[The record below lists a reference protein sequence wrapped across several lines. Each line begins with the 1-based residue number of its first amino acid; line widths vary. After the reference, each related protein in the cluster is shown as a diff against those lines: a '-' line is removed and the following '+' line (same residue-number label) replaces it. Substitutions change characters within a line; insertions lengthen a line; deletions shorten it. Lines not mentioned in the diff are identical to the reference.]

1 MASNPRPS
9 SIALRLL
16 LYFAL
21 VVPGFISFPGISG
34 AAMQI
39 TLAWDANSE
48 PDLEGYRLYAR
59 QADRDYNYTS
69 PACDGSDTSCTIYD
83 LAETVEHCFVV
94 RAYDAD
100 GNESSDSNEVCLPPN
115 QADPADIDDDH
126 DGFTENQ
133 GDCNDGDAGI
143 HPGAAE
149 VCGDGTDQNCDGID
163 PACPADIDDDHD
175 GFTENQGDC
184 NDGAA
189 GIHPGAAEVCGDGTD
204 QNCDGIDPACPA
216 DIDDDHDGFTE
227 NQGDCNDGAAGIHP
241 GAAEVCGD
249 GTDQNCDGIDP
260 ACPADIDDDHDGFTE
275 NQGDCNDGAAGI
287 HPGAAEVCGDGID
300 QNCDGSDSTCAN
312 VVADAG
318 PDQTVTAGDPVSLD
332 GSNSHDPGGS
342 IASYLWTQMSG
353 PTVIMSGEDASNLN
367 FIAPEF
373 VSDENIFEFSLT
385 VGGSDGS
392 ASTDTC
398 VVIVAQ
404 KNQPPVADA
413 GPDQKV
419 AFNEEVALNGL
430 NSTSSD
436 DGGLTY
442 SWKPTSDITLELSD
456 PFAPSPTFLAPV
468 AERALEFELTVTD
481 ANGLTSTDSCIV
493 NVSIQNEP
501 PTANAGA
508 DVVAA
513 SNQTVFLDGTG
524 SLDDGQAVTYN
535 WSQTEGPPVTL
546 SDANSASPYFI
557 SPTAG
562 AEGASLTF
570 QLTVADQ
577 GGLKDTDSCI
587 VNVTSQN
594 QPPEAVTNEYVE
606 TTPDMVVTLD
616 GTLSTD
622 IDDGIES
629 YRWHQ
634 LEGPPVTFDDPKA
647 AQLKFSAPSSGPYGS
662 NMLFALNVKDKG
674 GLKKSAKCAVFVQP
688 ESSGPAKLT
697 VLEPI
702 ISLFQKGS
710 FYQAKASV
718 FVFDIT
724 GGAVKD
730 AAVKGR
736 WSLPGLGE
744 FAVSGY
750 TSGAG
755 EAKLDSERFK
765 QPGTLYF
772 KVTEIS
778 IGGEPITVNTET
790 SKYVP

>member
-1 MASNPRPS
+1 
-9 SIALRLL
+9 
-16 LYFAL
+16 
-21 VVPGFISFPGISG
+21 
-34 AAMQI
+34 
-39 TLAWDANSE
+39 
-48 PDLEGYRLYAR
+48 
-59 QADRDYNYTS
+59 
-69 PACDGSDTSCTIYD
+69 
-83 LAETVEHCFVV
+83 
-94 RAYDAD
+94 
-100 GNESSDSNEVCLPPN
+100 
-115 QADPADIDDDH
+115 
-126 DGFTENQ
+126 
-133 GDCNDGDAGI
+133 
-143 HPGAAE
+143 
-149 VCGDGTDQNCDGID
+149 
-163 PACPADIDDDHD
+163 
-175 GFTENQGDC
+175 
-184 NDGAA
+184 
-189 GIHPGAAEVCGDGTD
+189 
-204 QNCDGIDPACPA
+204 
-216 DIDDDHDGFTE
+216 
-227 NQGDCNDGAAGIHP
+227 
-241 GAAEVCGD
+241 
-249 GTDQNCDGIDP
+249 
-260 ACPADIDDDHDGFTE
+260 
-275 NQGDCNDGAAGI
+275 
-287 HPGAAEVCGDGID
+287 
-300 QNCDGSDSTCAN
+300 
-312 VVADAG
+312 
-318 PDQTVTAGDPVSLD
+318 
-332 GSNSHDPGGS
+332 
-342 IASYLWTQMSG
+342 MSG
-353 PTVIMSGEDASNLN
+353 PTVNMSGEDTSNLN

-373 VSDENIFEFSLT
+373 VSDENILEFSLT
-385 VGGSDGS
+385 VEGSNGS

-398 VVIVAQ
+398 VVIVTQ

-419 AFNEEVALNGL
+419 AINDKVTLNGS

-436 DGGLTY
+436 DGALTY
-442 SWKPTSDITLELSD
+442 SWKQTSDVTVELSD
-456 PFAPSPTFLAPV
+456 PLASSPTFLAPV
-468 AERALEFELTVTD
+468 AEEALAFDLTVTD

-501 PTANAGA
+501 PTANAGS
-508 DVVAA
+508 DIVVS
-513 SNQTVFLDGTG
+513 SNETVLMDGTG
-524 SLDDGQAVTYN
+524 SLDDGDSVSYS

-546 SDANSASPYFI
+546 LDANSASPYFI
-557 SPTAG
+557 SPTVG

-570 QLTVADQ
+570 QLTVTDQ

-662 NMLFALNVKDKG
+662 NMLFALKVKDKG

-688 ESSGPAKLT
+688 ENSGSSKLT

-718 FVFDIT
+718 FVVDNT

-730 AAVKGR
+730 VAVKGR
-736 WSLPGLGE
+736 WSLPGGDDYM
-744 FAVSGY
+744 VSGY

-765 QPGTLYF
+765 ESGTLYF

-778 IGGEPITVNTET
+778 IGGEPIRVNTGT
-790 SKYVP
+790 NITVP